1 MGDVGR
7 VGMGVNQPRKQRLAL
22 SVVSL
27 RRWAR
32 IASTADEV
40 SVDDNSAR
48 REKNGTVENAHILED
63 YRCRGD
69 FAVVVVDGA
78 RRNVGSREGAIVYP
92 CEMRAISME
101 EA

>member
-1 MGDVGR
+1 
-7 VGMGVNQPRKQRLAL
+7 MGVNQPRKQRLAL

-32 IASTADEV
+32 IARTADEI

-48 REKNGTVENAHILED
+48 REKSGTVENAHILED
-63 YRCRGD
+63 YGRRGD

-78 RRNVGSREGAIVYP
+78 QPNIGSREGAIVYS

-101 EA
+101 QA